1 VTNVTIDAKTRLISN
16 GTKKCASGHFHCHSS
31 FQNATDHLLYL
42 QQMLIITATVIS
54 KLICNRGF
62 VYIKATIAVN

>member
-1 VTNVTIDAKTRLISN
+1 MRKTRLISN
-16 GTKKCASGHFHCHSS
+16 GLRKYASRHFHCPLG

-54 KLICNRGF
+54 NDLQCGF
-62 VYIKATIAVN
+62 VLYKTTIAVN